1 MRILIAGD
9 FLNLSCPA
17 NNCRFKSLQQILALS
32 SGLRVYEIFLRN
44 VQGSSALSKVWG
56 FSQGTH
62 ELVQLCHEF
71 FLDPIRP
78 FLLSQELWKF
88 CVHFSQNVL
97 KRISFNYTD
106 SETVLNVIIGNTNV
120 PSLLQKVYYLIVSR
134 VHTARFFVER
144 RRASC
149 WNK

>member
-9 FLNLSCPA
+9 FLDLSCPA
-17 NNCRFKSLQQILALS
+17 DNCRFESLQQILALS
-32 SGLRVYEIFLRN
+32 SGLRVYKIFLRN
-44 VQGSSALSKVWG
+44 VQSSSALSKVRG

-71 FLDPIRP
+71 FLHPVRP

-88 CVHFSQNVL
+88 CVHLRQDVL
-97 KRISFNYTD
+97 KRIAFNYTD
-106 SETVLNVIIGNTNV
+106 SEAVFDVIISNTNV

-134 VHTARFFVER
+134 VHTARFFVEC

-149 WNK
+149 